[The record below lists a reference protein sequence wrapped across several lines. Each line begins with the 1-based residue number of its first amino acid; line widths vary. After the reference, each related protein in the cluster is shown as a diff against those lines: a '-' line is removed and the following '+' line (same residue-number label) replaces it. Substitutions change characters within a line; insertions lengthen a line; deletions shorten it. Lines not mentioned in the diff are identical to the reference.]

1 MVYHYKQIGI
11 HEYTNGMVK
20 METPALLINILLR
33 LLSVQESVQEKINS
47 DQKRNMEV
55 RTTRFWQYAHA
66 TRKFE

>member
-33 LLSVQESVQEKINS
+33 LLSVQEKINS